1 MPETRL
7 RLRRGPGW
15 GVCALVVV
23 LAAPQL
29 AGCKGRGSE
38 PGPSAGGS
46 SPVPAADPDR
56 CIVETA
62 AEAPPTAAPADFC
75 PPAPLPDIVFGKGKV
90 TFAKAGVPPVE
101 ARARGHALRMAR
113 EQPTELLDAEYLPAP
128 RYALHRHGRHHRG
141 HSRAGTDDERQL
153 ALRALPRRVRAGG
166 QRRMVTR
173 PRREGRRS
181 RSDHAL
187 RTRAGIRCPAP
198 VVETPGW
205 QGASPRNTRSIARRR
220 NAAMGGWSGDWSG
233 QVIPERV
240 LNGAP

>member
-1 MPETRL
+1 MMPETRL

-101 ARARGHALRMAR
+101 VEVARSEEQRNRGLMYRDSMP
-113 EQPTELLDAEYLPAP
+113 E
-128 RYALHRHGRHHRG
+128 
-141 HSRAGTDDERQL
+141 DEGML
-153 ALRALPRRVRAGG
+153 FVWP
-166 QRRMVTR
+166 
-173 PRREGRRS
+173 ENSRRS
-181 RSDHAL
+181 FWMRNTCLPLDMLFIAMDG
-187 RTRAGIRCPAP
+187 TIVGILEQVPTMNDNSRFVPCPAAF
-198 VVETPGW
+198 VLEV
-205 QGASPRNTRSIARRR
+205 
-220 NAAMGGWSGDWSG
+220 NAGWSRDHGVKAGD
-233 QVIPERV
+233 RV
-240 LNGAP
+240 QITL